1 MELIIILI
9 IAMFFLLLSI
19 RISAEG
25 ERIVIFRFGRFFRI
39 VGPGMV
45 LIIPVIDKGIR
56 VKLSEKIPGWQE
68 LSKEQLELEIKR
80 LPEIKISN

>member
-19 RISAEG
+19 RILAEG

-80 LPEIKISN
+80 LPEIKVSN